1 MKNPLLLFCLAFAL
15 GCGGSDGDIVDS
27 RDGGLVDPTVKDDP
41 CDFGDIA
48 IPGIEGI
55 YPAEYVNQDSDY
67 WRCVSDTFIDFD
79 ARLDP
84 DGDLAVD
91 LDVPGNSPYGMC
103 NPGQVGENMRFE
115 GIWFVVRD
123 ESDFINVFLPEVSEP
138 PLVFEVLNSASD
150 TLSLREDAGG
160 DDVTC
165 SRTQD

>member
-1 MKNPLLLFCLAFAL
+1 MKNLLLLFCLAFAL
-15 GCGGSDGDIVDS
+15 GCGGSDGVDKGVFGNS
-27 RDGGLVDPTVKDDP
+27 HVEDDP

-84 DGDLAVD
+84 DGDIAVD

-103 NPGQVGENMRFE
+103 NPDQAGENMRFE
-115 GIWFVVRD
+115 GTWFVVRD
-123 ESDFINVFLPEVSEP
+123 QSDFINVFLPEVSEP